1 LGARRP
7 AHPRQLWLV
16 RQDGPAGVAPGPR
29 PSDPR
34 AAGGRNLMTLLDTLS
49 PDDVVAT
56 TRTLVKLG
64 EPPALEYALLPDT
77 MGVCLR
83 AEDGSPLVQIDFG
96 TYGVLW
102 VYRSDLRVLSAPAL
116 TDPDSTWDMYVAEAR
131 ESARLR
137 ESISALTHASAPK
150 LARAGDSG

>member
-1 LGARRP
+1 
-7 AHPRQLWLV
+7 
-16 RQDGPAGVAPGPR
+16 
-29 PSDPR
+29 
-34 AAGGRNLMTLLDTLS
+34 MTLLDTLS

-137 ESISALTHASAPK
+137 ESISALTHTSAPK